1 MLFLVFSDDHVEN
14 ENVNSRLE
22 EKNSLFFLILMYR
35 SFVHN
40 VVSPG
45 LLWKL
50 DKHIKNKTG
59 LFPLKLHS
67 LSWIS
72 PQKASNV
79 ESLRVGELR
88 IEENVFKHS
97 QIFLV
102 TALQKEKKIFPL
114 TNSSP

>member
-1 MLFLVFSDDHVEN
+1 M
-14 ENVNSRLE
+14 
-22 EKNSLFFLILMYR
+22 
-35 SFVHN
+35 HN

-97 QIFLV
+97 QMFLV
-102 TALQKEKKIFPL
+102 TALQKEKKKFPL